1 MSLYSNDNKYENHDI
16 FKFLDER
23 KVEKEQS
30 HTHTSMF
37 KPKGSYFINKKDL
50 DTFYNL
56 YDDALSKNIE
66 LHITERHE
74 DISPIIIDI
83 DFRYNL
89 EVNDRKHNEEHVKK
103 IVDLYINEIVSL
115 FEIEKDDQRLV
126 SFIFERDEMYKWN
139 NTCTKDGIH
148 IMFPLIN
155 SYSPEQYYIRENI
168 LKKIGSI
175 INDLEPINL
184 VSDIVDRAVI
194 ANNNWLLYGSNKD
207 KPKNNPY
214 KLKYIF
220 NGNLEILQKVEDFKN
235 QGLNLAEFFS
245 IRNKRENDLVE
256 IKKDKKELLDVFSK
270 KKIVKPKQ
278 LYSINYDLEKIKEL
292 VSLLSSNRADCYNQW
307 IEVGWL
313 LHNIDQNSQELLD
326 IWIEFS
332 KKSSKFK
339 DGECE
344 KVWFN
349 SKNEGLSIGTLHY
362 WARND
367 NPNKYSEFKTKY
379 IDIEKSIATQ
389 SNYNIATVLFKMYEY
404 DFAYSDA
411 DWYIY
416 KNHRW
421 NREND
426 GMSLRS
432 LISTKLCEKYV
443 NVISEYN
450 KMACNHDNTD
460 EEKEQYKKKSKEVLD
475 IVTKLGSTS
484 FKDNVMKECKELFY
498 KKDFVK
504 KLDTNPFLI
513 GFENGVYD
521 LKRGELREGRPE
533 DYIEMNTEIDKIDF
547 DEMNEH
553 WNELKNFIETV
564 FYEEEIRIYFLTYLA
579 TCLQG
584 HNAEEKFRIWTGCGC
599 HALDTDIKM
608 FDGTMKKVQDITI
621 GDKIM
626 GDDLTERN
634 VLELKRGYSEMYQI
648 YGDGFESF
656 IINIHHILCLTNKDK
671 DIIYE
676 ISLNNFLDLKNKED
690 YYLYDKDNNI
700 YSFHIMRED
709 DNNFYGFELD
719 NNNRYE
725 MGNGIITHNSNG
737 KSKIL
742 ELFVGGLGMYSI
754 KFPVTMLT
762 GKRAA
767 SNACTPEMARARG
780 KRFGYLEEPSENER
794 LDVGYLKELTGGDKI
809 TARALHK
816 DPIDFKPQ
824 FKLSLLCNEIPKVP
838 PNDHGTWRRM
848 EVIEFKSRFCE
859 NPKENNEFPIDKYL
873 SEKLKNWKELFIAL
887 LLDKY
892 YKIYREDGL
901 KVPYEVIK
909 FTEEYQKQCD
919 LYADFITMNLED
931 TKDMNDVI
939 IFNNAFE
946 EFKMWYDDI
955 YGSQK
960 CPSKVEFKKYM
971 KNKYGTKRIL
981 QSDMKG
987 FKIRDKSIIPPP
999 IEIAPVIVEKPKIV
1013 ETENNNNV
1021 IKGDSMSGY

>member
-1 MSLYSNDNKYENHDI
+1 MSLYSNDNKYEKHDI
-16 FKFLDER
+16 FKFLDDHF
-23 KVEKEQS
+23 VEKEQTY
-30 HTHTSMF
+30 THTSMF
-37 KPKGSYFINKKDL
+37 RPRGSFFINKNDL
-50 DTFYNL
+50 DIFYNL
-56 YDDALSKNIE
+56 YEDAISKNIE
-66 LHITERHE
+66 LHLTERHE

-83 DFRYNL
+83 DFRYEL
-89 EVNDRKHNEEHVKK
+89 EVNDRKHNEDHVKK
-103 IVDLYINEIVSL
+103 IVDLYINEIISL
-115 FEIEKDDQRLV
+115 FEIEKEDNRLV
-126 SFIFERDEMYKWN
+126 AFIFERDELYKWN

-148 IMFPLIN
+148 IMFPLIV
-155 SYSPEQYYIRENI
+155 SYPPEQYYIRENI
-168 LKKIGSI
+168 LKKIDTI
-175 INDLEPINL
+175 ISDLNPLNL
-184 VSDIVDRAVI
+184 TPDIVDRAVI
-194 ANNNWLLYGSNKD
+194 SNNNWLLYGSNKD

-220 NGNLEILQKVEDFKN
+220 DGNLNCPQTVEDFKN

-245 IRNKRENDLVE
+245 IRNKTEFDLIE
-256 IKKDKKELLDVFSK
+256 IKKDKKELLEVFSK
-270 KKIVKPKQ
+270 KKVIKPKQ
-278 LYSINYDLEKIKEL
+278 LCSKNYEVEKIKEL
-292 VSLLSSNRADCYNQW
+292 VSLLNINRAESYNDWVQL
-307 IEVGWL
+307 GWL
-313 LHNIDQNSQELLD
+313 LHNLDHTSQDLLD

-339 DGECE
+339 EGECE
-344 KVWFN
+344 KIWAS
-349 SKNEGLSIGTLHY
+349 SKYEGLMEGTLRR
-362 WARND
+362 WAKMDSPDKYKEFLMRN
-367 NPNKYSEFKTKY
+367 
-379 IDIEKSIATQ
+379 IDIEKSISTP
-389 SNYNIATVLFKMYEY
+389 SNYNIAKVLFKMYED
-404 DFAYSDA
+404 DFAYSDS

-432 LISTKLCEKYV
+432 KISTDLCEIYIK
-443 NVISEYN
+443 VITTYN
-450 KMACNHDNTD
+450 KMACNPNNTE
-460 EEKEQYKKKSKEVLD
+460 EEKEQYKKKGKEVLD

-521 LKRGELREGRPE
+521 LKKGELREGRSE
-533 DYIEMNTEIDKIDF
+533 DYIEMNTEINKIDF
-547 DEMNEH
+547 DHTNEN
-553 WNELKNFIETV
+553 WEDLKNFIETV
-564 FYEEEIRIYFLTYLA
+564 FYEEEIKTYFLTYLA

-599 HALDTDIKM
+599 HSIDTPIKM
-608 FDGTMKKVQDITI
+608 FNGTLKKVQDII
-621 GDKIM
+621 VGDKLM
-626 GDDLTERN
+626 GDDNEERN
-634 VLELKRGYSEMYQI
+634 VLELKRGFNRMYKI
-648 YGDGFESF
+648 YGYGFDPFS
-656 IINIHHILCLTNKDK
+656 INGDHILCLTNKNK

-676 ISLNNFLDLKNKED
+676 MSLDKYLEITYKED
-690 YYLYDKDNNI
+690 FYLYDKKNNI
-700 YSFHIMRED
+700 YKFGIIYEN
-709 DNNFYGFELD
+709 DNNYYGFELD
-719 NNNRYE
+719 KNNRYE

-742 ELFVGGLGMYSI
+742 ELFVAGLGMYSI

-767 SNACTPEMARARG
+767 SNACTPEMARAKG
-780 KRFGYLEEPSENER
+780 KRFGYLEEPSENEK

-824 FKLSLLCNEIPKVP
+824 FKLTLLCNEIPKVP

-859 NPKENNEFPIDKYL
+859 NPKEHNEFPIDKYL

-892 YKIYREDGL
+892 YKIYRENGL

-919 LYADFITMNLED
+919 LYADFILMNLED
-931 TKDMNDVI
+931 TKNMNDI
-939 IFNNAFE
+939 MIFNNAFE
-946 EFKMWYDDI
+946 EFKMWYDDT

-960 CPSKVEFKKYM
+960 CPNKVEFKKYM
-971 KNKYGTKRIL
+971 KNKYGAKRIL
-981 QSDMKG
+981 ANEMKG
-987 FKIRDKSIIPPP
+987 FKMRDKSIIPPP
-999 IEIAPVIVEKPKIV
+999 IETAIPLTIIELPKKIDKV
-1013 ETENNNNV
+1013 LP
-1021 IKGDSMSGY
+1021 IKGDKMSGY

>member
-1 MSLYSNDNKYENHDI
+1 MSLYSNENKNERHDI
-16 FKFLDER
+16 FKFLEEHF
-23 KVEKEQS
+23 VEKEQIY
-30 HTHTSMF
+30 THTSIF
-37 KPKGSYFINKKDL
+37 KPKGSFFINKNEL
-50 DTFYNL
+50 DIFYNL

-74 DISPIIIDI
+74 EISPIVIDI

-89 EVNDRKHNEEHVKK
+89 DVNDRKHNESHVIK
-103 IVDLYINEIVSL
+103 IVELYINEILNL
-115 FEIEKDDQRLV
+115 FNIEKDDKRLV
-126 SFIFERDEMYKWN
+126 SFVFERNELYKWN
-139 NTCTKDGIH
+139 NTCSKDGIH
-148 IMFPLIN
+148 ILFPMIV
-155 SYSPEQYYIRENI
+155 SHAPEQYYIRENI
-168 LKKIGSI
+168 LKKISLI

-194 ANNNWLLYGSNKD
+194 SNNNWLLYGSNKD

-214 KLKYIF
+214 RLKYIY
-220 NGNLEILQKVEDFKN
+220 NGNLEVPMTVEDFMSN
-235 QGLNLAEFFS
+235 DLNLAEFFS
-245 IRNKRENDLVE
+245 IRNKTECDLIE
-256 IKKDKKELLDVFSK
+256 IKEDKKHLLEVFSK
-270 KKIVKPKQ
+270 KKIIKQ
-278 LYSINYDLEKIKEL
+278 KQTNNLNYELEKIREL
-292 VSLLSSNRADCYNQW
+292 VTLLKTSRADNFNQW

-313 LHNIDQNSQELLD
+313 LHNIDHNSQELLD

-339 DGECE
+339 EGECE
-344 KVWFN
+344 KVWAN
-349 SKNEGLSIGTLHY
+349 SKNEGFSLGTLHF

-367 NPNKYSEFKTKY
+367 NPQKYSEFKTKY
-379 IDIEKSIATQ
+379 IDIDKSISTQ

-404 DFAYSDA
+404 DFAYCDS

-432 LISTKLCEKYV
+432 KISTELSQKYI
-443 NVISEYN
+443 NVISDCN

-504 KLDTNPFLI
+504 KLDTNPYLI

-521 LKRGELREGRPE
+521 LKKGELREGRPD
-533 DYIEMNTEIDKIDF
+533 DYIEMNTEIEKIDF
-547 DEMNEH
+547 DEYNEH
-553 WNELKNFIETV
+553 WYDLKKFIETV
-564 FYEEEIRIYFLTYLA
+564 FYEEEMRTYFLTYLS

-599 HALDTDIKM
+599 HSKDTEIRM
-608 FDGTMKKVQDITI
+608 YDGCLKKVQDII
-621 GDKIM
+621 VGDKLM
-626 GDDLTERN
+626 GDDLIERN
-634 VLELKRGYSEMYQI
+634 VLELKRGYSGMYKI
-648 YGDGFESF
+648 YGEGFDSF
-656 IINIHHILCLTNKDK
+656 IVNIDHILCLTNKEMDV
-671 DIIYE
+671 IYE
-676 ISLNNFLDLKNKED
+676 ISLDKLLRDKSVD
-690 YYLYDKDNNI
+690 GYYLYDKNNNI
-700 YSFHIMRED
+700 FRFKVSKEKD
-709 DNNFYGFELD
+709 DNFYGFELD
-719 NNNRYE
+719 KNNRYE

-742 ELFVGGLGMYSI
+742 ELFVAGIGMYSI

-767 SNACTPEMARARG
+767 SNACTPEMARAKG
-780 KRFGYLEEPSENER
+780 KRFGYLEEPSENEK

-848 EVIEFKSRFCE
+848 EVIEFKNRFCE
-859 NPKENNEFPIDKYL
+859 NPKEPNEFPIDNQL

-892 YKIYREDGL
+892 YKVYKEKGL

-919 LYADFITMNLED
+919 LYADFIIMNLED
-931 TKDMNDVI
+931 TKNMSDVL
-939 IFNNAFE
+939 IFNNAYE

-960 CPSKVEFKKYM
+960 CPTKPEFKKYL

-981 QSDMKG
+981 QTEMKG
-987 FKIRDKSIIPPP
+987 FKMRDKSIIPPP
-999 IEIAPVIVEKPKIV
+999 LEEIIHEEPKIIQK
-1013 ETENNNNV
+1013 EQNIMT
-1021 IKGDSMSGY
+1021 KGDSMSGY